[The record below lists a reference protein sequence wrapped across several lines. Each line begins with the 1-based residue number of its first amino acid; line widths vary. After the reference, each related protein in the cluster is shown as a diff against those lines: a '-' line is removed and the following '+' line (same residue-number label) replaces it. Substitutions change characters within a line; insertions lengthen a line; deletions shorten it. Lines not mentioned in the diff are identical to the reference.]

1 MWFSAFGDFQLGQ
14 PLIGLGVPMPMPLTI
29 LGVFG
34 GFIAYGFL
42 GLFIGPTLNAVAF
55 VLLEAWRA
63 RVRGTPTSLAVG
75 WALEPRMRR
84 NRSHGQG
91 YRPDGSDLRFVRAIR
106 CR

>member
-42 GLFIGPTLNAVAF
+42 GLFIGPTLIAVAF

-63 RVRGTPTSLAVG
+63 RPRDADKPDRGLGA
-75 WALEPRMRR
+75 
-84 NRSHGQG
+84 
-91 YRPDGSDLRFVRAIR
+91 
-106 CR
+106 